1 MKKVTLILLVLIL
14 ALGASGGYGY
24 YILVLEEDDDDQVIV
39 ESSGNSYPIARISP
53 SNPKIQ
59 ANETIVFSASDSTDP
74 DGDDLSFT
82 WTFEGDSM
90 QYEGETVERKY
101 DEGGSY
107 SVMLSVTDTKGL
119 TDEAETT
126 VSVVEDYHGEA
137 SGNVDEGETDEVGFP
152 VDSGAISVYIA
163 WSLDDNNQLTGNIDP
178 STVNLILKDAQG
190 NSIENET
197 EVQEGDGSWSIDS
210 ERLESVGDYEF
221 VIEGDNGSMSYDVTL
236 DVSY

>member
-24 YILVLEEDDDDQVIV
+24 YILVLEDDDDQVI
-39 ESSGNSYPIARISP
+39 EENSGNSYPIAKISP

-59 ANETIVFSASDSTDP
+59 ANETVVFSGSDSTDA
-74 DGDDLSFT
+74 DGDELSFT

-101 DEGGSY
+101 EEGGSY
-107 SVMLSVTDTKGL
+107 SVRLLVTDSTGL
-119 TDEAETT
+119 ADEAETT
-126 VSVVEDYHGEA
+126 VNVVEDYHAEA
-137 SGNVDEGETDEVGFP
+137 DGDVEEGETDEVVFP
-152 VDSGAISVYIA
+152 VESGAISVYIS
-163 WSLDDNNQLTGNIDP
+163 WSLDDNNQITGNIDP
-178 STVNLILKDAQG
+178 STVNLMLMDAQG
-190 NSIENET
+190 NNIENET

-221 VIEGDNGSMSYDVTL
+221 VIEGDNGSMSYEITI